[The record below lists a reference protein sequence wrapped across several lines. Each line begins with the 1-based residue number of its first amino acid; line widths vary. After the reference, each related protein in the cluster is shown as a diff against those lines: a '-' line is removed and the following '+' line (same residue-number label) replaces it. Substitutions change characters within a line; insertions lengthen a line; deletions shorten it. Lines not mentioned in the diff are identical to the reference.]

1 MTCECFSKEK
11 TFNLSPDFQRREG
24 NNVFKE
30 ISHVRDRGAKGPTK
44 PETRRKPQ
52 RPRNKIGGHAF
63 IWRIAL
69 QPCFFL
75 TEKLSGHS
83 SLDSVGRAGL
93 RPPAVPAQGWGVSL
107 YSLQGYV
114 WVPCCLQWRM
124 DAIRLSRRTSQPWDT
139 TIPFMW
145 AIEKNETP
153 LHKVGNLLS
162 KVLRLLKK
170 KANPLNT
177 VMS

>member
-1 MTCECFSKEK
+1 MCSKK
-11 TFNLSPDFQRREG
+11 YHTW
-24 NNVFKE
+24 
-30 ISHVRDRGAKGPTK
+30 RDRGAKGPTK

-52 RPRNKIGGHAF
+52 RPEQIGGHAF

-93 RPPAVPAQGWGVSL
+93 SASSCPCTGPEAPLSTPCRAMSECRAVCSGGSWMHSAFPPTTRSPGI
-107 YSLQGYV
+107 LQFH
-114 WVPCCLQWRM
+114 
-124 DAIRLSRRTSQPWDT
+124 
-139 TIPFMW
+139 FMW

-153 LHKVGNLLS
+153 LHKVGKLLS

-170 KANPLNT
+170 SESLWTPLCL
-177 VMS
+177 